1 MKREAKI
8 TVLLLAVLFLGFS
21 VICWV
26 KPADEYSSSERR
38 KLSQFP
44 KLTWDTIADGKFM
57 TEFEE
62 YTLDQFPLRDGF
74 RNLKAWVSQNLLRKA
89 DNNDIYVADG
99 YAVKMEYP
107 LKEESIKNAGMRFRK
122 LYEKYLKD
130 SSGNIYLS
138 LIPDK
143 NYFLAESSH
152 HLSMDYEKFFSMMR
166 EEMPYAQYIDITQL
180 LNEQDYYKTDVH
192 WRQENIVDAAEKI
205 AGEMGITLS
214 GEYEVKTLEE
224 DFYGVYFGQSA
235 LNLPGE
241 SLSYLTNDQIEQCEV
256 FNYENNEKTGVYDLK
271 KAEGDDLYEI
281 FLSGPVS
288 LLKIENPNAITEKE
302 LIVLR
307 DSFGSSLVPLL
318 AEGYRSV
325 TLIDIRYMQSD
336 FLSNFVDFT
345 GKDVLFL
352 YSSIVLNNSETF
364 K

>member
-21 VICWV
+21 VICWI

-180 LNEQDYYKTDVH
+180 LSEQDYYKTDVH

>member
-8 TVLLLAVLFLGFS
+8 TVLLLAVLFFGFS

-130 SSGNIYLS
+130 SGGNIYLS

-288 LLKIENPNAITEKE
+288 LLKIENPNATTEKE

>member
-8 TVLLLAVLFLGFS
+8 TVLLLAVLFFGFS

>member
-21 VICWV
+21 VICWI

-152 HLSMDYEKFFSMMR
+152 HLSMDYEKFFSIMR
-166 EEMPYAQYIDITQL
+166 DEMPYAKYIDITQL
-180 LNEQDYYKTDVH
+180 LDAEDYYKTDVH
-192 WRQENIVDAAEKI
+192 WRQENIVDTAKKI
-205 AGEMGITLS
+205 GSEMGITLS

>member
-8 TVLLLAVLFLGFS
+8 TVLLLAVLFLEFS
-21 VICWV
+21 VICWI

-143 NYFLAESSH
+143 NYYLAESSH

>member
-21 VICWV
+21 VTCWV

-74 RNLKAWVSQNLLRKA
+74 RNLKAWVSQNLLGKA

-130 SSGNIYLS
+130 SGGNIYLS

-180 LNEQDYYKTDVH
+180 LSEQDYYKTDVH

-288 LLKIENPNAITEKE
+288 LLKIENPNATTEKE

-325 TLIDIRYMQSD
+325 TLIDIRYIQSD

-352 YSSIVLNNSETF
+352 YSSVVLNNSETF

>member
-180 LNEQDYYKTDVH
+180 LSEQDYYKTDVH

>member
-1 MKREAKI
+1 
-8 TVLLLAVLFLGFS
+8 
-21 VICWV
+21 
-26 KPADEYSSSERR
+26 
-38 KLSQFP
+38 
-44 KLTWDTIADGKFM
+44 M

-130 SSGNIYLS
+130 SGGNIYLS

-180 LNEQDYYKTDVH
+180 LSEQDYYKTDVH

>member
-21 VICWV
+21 VICWI

-130 SSGNIYLS
+130 SGGNIYLS

-180 LNEQDYYKTDVH
+180 LSEQDYYKTDVH

>member
-8 TVLLLAVLFLGFS
+8 TVLLLAVLFFGFS

-180 LNEQDYYKTDVH
+180 LSEQDYYKTDVH

>member
-21 VICWV
+21 VICWI

-143 NYFLAESSH
+143 NYYLAESSH

>member
-288 LLKIENPNAITEKE
+288 LLKIENPNATTENE

>member
-74 RNLKAWVSQNLLRKA
+74 RNLKAWVSQNLLGKA

-130 SSGNIYLS
+130 SGGNIYLS

-180 LNEQDYYKTDVH
+180 LSEQDYYKTDVH

-288 LLKIENPNAITEKE
+288 LLKIENPNATTEKE

-307 DSFGSSLVPLL
+307 DSFGSSLGPLL

>member
-21 VICWV
+21 VICWI

-38 KLSQFP
+38 KLSLFP

-130 SSGNIYLS
+130 SGGNIYLS

-180 LNEQDYYKTDVH
+180 LSEQDYYKTDVH

>member
-21 VICWV
+21 VICWI

-130 SSGNIYLS
+130 SGGNIYLS

>member
-1 MKREAKI
+1 MKKEAKI
-8 TVLLLAVLFLGFS
+8 TVLLLAVMFFGFS

-26 KPADEYSSSERR
+26 KPADEYSSYERR
-38 KLSQFP
+38 KLTQFP
-44 KLTWDTIADGKFM
+44 KMTWDTVSEGKFM

>member
-130 SSGNIYLS
+130 SGGNIYLS